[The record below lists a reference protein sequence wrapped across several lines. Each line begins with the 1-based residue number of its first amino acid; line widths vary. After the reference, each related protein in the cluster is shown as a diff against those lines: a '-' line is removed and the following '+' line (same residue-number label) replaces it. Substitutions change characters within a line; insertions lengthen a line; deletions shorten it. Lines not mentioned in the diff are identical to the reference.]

1 MTERLKS
8 RSYSNSEISSRS
20 SSTIPPS
27 STLTNNS
34 LRQDT
39 DTIQKNSLEH
49 FPESLSGKP
58 LISNGLNVTDML
70 SLHNAQVRLA
80 QEMMTKANHL
90 LETSKDFFVKPPTIE
105 QEFTASPSM
114 LANFNTTNEF
124 QTTDHSLKQQ
134 HSIIWSDE
142 DDEHNQN
149 LLPINH
155 LPIPRRSVSSS
166 FHLEDNST
174 YREEQNDV
182 DIVHIH
188 PLNNLSAFN
197 FDRQQMN
204 SERINGKI
212 QLSIFYQFEFVF

>member
-1 MTERLKS
+1 
-8 RSYSNSEISSRS
+8 
-20 SSTIPPS
+20 
-27 STLTNNS
+27 
-34 LRQDT
+34 
-39 DTIQKNSLEH
+39 
-49 FPESLSGKP
+49 
-58 LISNGLNVTDML
+58 
-70 SLHNAQVRLA
+70 
-80 QEMMTKANHL
+80 
-90 LETSKDFFVKPPTIE
+90 
-105 QEFTASPSM
+105 M

-204 SERINGKI
+204 AERINGKI